1 MTGRSVLQS
10 LRFKVAA
17 TVVLI
22 LAVAMGLVFA
32 VQYRSYRHQMLQRL
46 DLASTPLSDVI
57 KGSLRHAMQTRHLE
71 QVAAI
76 VDNVSRQSGVIK
88 VLILDKKGQI
98 RFSPDRAEIGTRLPL
113 DDPTCQICHRITPEN
128 RSKTVMFAAADGGQV
143 FRNVNPIANEPACFG
158 CHGSRDALL
167 GVLISDFSVAGVER
181 RLAVESRQ
189 MLLALLLAAGVTAVA
204 MTLMMNRLVVARVER
219 VVDATRLLG
228 RGRLDL
234 AVTVGSR
241 DEIGELATSFNEMVE
256 ALRRA
261 KALRERKELLE
272 SVLDNIHDAVVV
284 FDAGGTV
291 LALNHG
297 AEVAFGLDADETVG
311 LAPALLGPGQEGLF
325 GRARRAGPVT
335 AELPLARADGGTFPA
350 QVRVALVD
358 LPRSDSAAGHEVAAA
373 GHEVA
378 AASSLAYVAV
388 VRDLTEEKLKERL
401 DEQLAQTEKLAAVG
415 RLAAGLAHELNNP
428 LGNVLM
434 YAKLFEERLDHD
446 DPGAANARR
455 IVDNILRCRTIVRS
469 LLDYARQS
477 EVRIAPTDLNEVVE
491 RSMELVAGQVAQRRI
506 ACDVALARDLPRV
519 ECDARQMQQVLV
531 NLLQNGIEAIED
543 GHGRLALLT
552 RPSADGAGV
561 VVAVHDS
568 GRGISPEN
576 RPHVFEP
583 FYTTKAE
590 GTGLGLA
597 ISHGIVERHGG
608 RMWLE
613 SVVDGPEHGTTVYV
627 ELPVAT

>member
-32 VQYRSYRHQMLQRL
+32 VQYRSSRQQMLQRL

-71 QVAAI
+71 EVAAI

-98 RFSPDRAEIGTRLPL
+98 RFSPDRTEIGTRLPL
-113 DDPTCQICHRITPEN
+113 DDPTCQICHRVTPDN
-128 RSKTVMFAAADGGQV
+128 RSKTVMFAAADGEHV

-158 CHGSRDALL
+158 CHGSRDPLL
-167 GVLISDFSVAGVER
+167 GVLISDFSMVDVER
-181 RLAVESRQ
+181 RLTVESRQ
-189 MLLALLLAAGVTAVA
+189 MLLALLLAAGASAVA
-204 MTLMMNRLVVARVER
+204 MTLMMNRLVVARLER

-261 KALRERKELLE
+261 KSLREREELLE

-284 FDAGGTV
+284 FDDEGTV

-297 AEVAFGLDADETVG
+297 AEVAFGLHADETVG
-311 LAPALLGPGQEGLF
+311 RGRPLLGAGQEELF
-325 GRARRAGPVT
+325 GHARRAGPVT
-335 AELPLARADGGTFPA
+335 AELPLARAGGGTFPA

-358 LPRSDSAAGHEVAAA
+358 LPRSGAAHEAPAT
-373 GHEVA
+373 
-378 AASSLAYVAV
+378 SSLAYVAV

-434 YAKLFEERLDHD
+434 YAKLLEERLDHD

-455 IVDNILRCRTIVRS
+455 IVDNILRCRTLVRS

-506 ACDVALARDLPRV
+506 ACDVALARDLPRI

-543 GHGRLALLT
+543 GHGRLALRT
-552 RPSADGAGV
+552 RSSADGRSV
-561 VVAVHDS
+561 VVAVRDN

-583 FYTTKAE
+583 FYTTKPE

-613 SVVDGPEHGTTVYV
+613 SLADGPERGTTFYV